1 MGDSET
7 VHVGA
12 LSAQF
17 ENILLP
23 FGLTVDRMTL
33 TAKEASA
40 QLEPFS
46 LEMDQPASVEA
57 IVHESSLEKFVRLKA
72 PDNVRIESVVVRPEG
87 IMVEAVVR
95 VLLEFRGIAK
105 CRLRVESGSRLM
117 VELVDVDV
125 LGVGAKGLVQNQIEG
140 MNPVL
145 DTATLPF
152 QITLHE
158 AKLEHGFVRVTG
170 EALP

>member
-46 LEMDQPASVEA
+46 LEMDHPASVEA

-72 PDNVRIESVVVRPEG
+72 LESVVVRPEG